1 MNNPDK
7 ITGLLLIL
15 LVVMVLIL
23 MVLAVVYV
31 VLKLKSKKKEDED
44 NTSNKKTVSDA
55 KKIAKEYT
63 GDKSNPE
70 QAGIEL
76 AEMVLAAGGDKILE
90 EIYS

>member
-1 MNNPDK
+1 M
-7 ITGLLLIL
+7 
-15 LVVMVLIL
+15 
-23 MVLAVVYV
+23 AVF
-31 VLKLKSKKKEDED
+31 LKKKKRQKEQEMQNDTE
-44 NTSNKKTVSDA
+44 NKSDA
-55 KKIAKEYT
+55 RKIAKEYT

>member
-1 MNNPDK
+1 MLQDDK
-7 ITGLLLIL
+7 I
-15 LVVMVLIL
+15 
-23 MVLAVVYV
+23 YV
-31 VLKLKSKKKEDED
+31 KGIIYNLDGS
-44 NTSNKKTVSDA
+44 

-63 GDKSNPE
+63 GDKSNTE

>member
-1 MNNPDK
+1 MDVK
-7 ITGLLLIL
+7 YLLAAIL
-15 LVVMVLIL
+15 CCRIIYNLDG
-23 MVLAVVYV
+23 
-31 VLKLKSKKKEDED
+31 S
-44 NTSNKKTVSDA
+44 